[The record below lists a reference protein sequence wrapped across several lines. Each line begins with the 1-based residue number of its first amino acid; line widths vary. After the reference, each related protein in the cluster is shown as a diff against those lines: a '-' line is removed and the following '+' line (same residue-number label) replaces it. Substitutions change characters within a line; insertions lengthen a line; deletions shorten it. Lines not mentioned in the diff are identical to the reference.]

1 MHKCENDSL
10 KIEGSRLKIFDGYYS
25 DWDIY
30 PIKYC
35 PLCGINLQPERLNPE
50 DKNWFGMKAEI
61 KDGLCYFEDGTVVD
75 LSQPIDVSD
84 SPTPENK

>member
-30 PIKYC
+30 PINYC
-35 PLCGINLQPERLNPE
+35 PLCGKNLQPERPNPE
-50 DKNWFGMKAEI
+50 DAKSVC
-61 KDGLCYFEDGTVVD
+61 DGPNT
-75 LSQPIDVSD
+75 
-84 SPTPENK
+84 ENK